1 MAAGVIFAT
10 ITTTSGE
17 TIEGPFYVDDTATP
31 TTWIPC
37 KIMVNT
43 AGAPLATGNGP
54 MGATVLR
61 VAVSTD
67 SPGVTALGQAASASS
82 LPVVIAS
89 DQPAPSSGG
98 YSVFRSLDLD
108 ETEEDIKTSPGVLY
122 KLRIT
127 NFATTTRYVK
137 LFNLTAANTTV
148 GASTVMDTIVVPPGS
163 STNPTV
169 ITESYGSY
177 GLNFSVAICA
187 AATTALADADTGAPG
202 ANEVVVTAYYK

>member
-1 MAAGVIFAT
+1 MSSGVIYAR

-17 TIEGPFYVDDTATP
+17 TIEGPFYVDDTGTP

-43 AGAPLATGNGP
+43 AGAPLATGSGAN
-54 MGATVLR
+54 GATVLR
-61 VAVSTD
+61 VAQATD
-67 SPGVTALGQAASASS
+67 GPGVTTLGQSTASGS
-82 LPVVIAS
+82 LPVVFAS

-98 YSVFRSLDLD
+98 YSIFLSLDLD
-108 ETEEDIKTSPGVLY
+108 ETEEEIKASAGVLY

-137 LFNLTAANTTV
+137 LYNATAANVTV
-148 GASTVMDTIVVPPGS
+148 GTTTPIDTIAIPPGS

-169 ITESYGSY
+169 LTESYGAH
-177 GLNFSVAICA
+177 GLSFGTALTA
-187 AATTALADADTGAPG
+187 AATTALADADAGAPG
-202 ANEVVVTAYYK
+202 ANEVVVSAYYK